1 MEQRTGRSVTVDGR
15 LRVALVAGT
24 LGAGGA
30 EKQLVYLAGAL
41 KTMGAEVTVCSLT
54 RGEHYEPVLREAG
67 LEPIWV
73 GRFASPAARTLA
85 IARALAPMQPH
96 IVQATHFYTNLYAS
110 LVAPV
115 YGALGVG
122 TARSDIVHEVRANGM
137 WGRWLLRIP
146 GALIVNSHAARRN
159 AIASG
164 VDEAAVTVLP
174 NVIDL
179 REFDSLARCESVAD
193 SLLPADGANGMVVAA
208 AGSLLPVKRFD
219 RFIRAIALAR
229 ARGARVSGVIA
240 GDGPLRAELEALPAT
255 LGLPPDAVIFTG
267 RLTNLPALLE
277 RVHAFVLSSE
287 HEGFPNVLIE
297 AMAARLPT
305 IATPAGDASSI
316 VQDGATGFLVPMDD
330 EDAMAARLLELEAS
344 PPLRARLGA
353 AGRSC
358 VERCYASDAL
368 PERLAGIYRS
378 IALRRGNRRVLSL
391 LGD

>member
-1 MEQRTGRSVTVDGR
+1 MTDDGH

-41 KTMGAEVTVCSLT
+41 KKIGAEVTVCSLT
-54 RGEHYEPVLREAG
+54 RGEHYEAVLREAG
-67 LEPIWV
+67 LEPVWV
-73 GRFASPAARTLA
+73 GRFSSPAARTLA
-85 IARALAPMQPH
+85 IARALAPVRPH

-110 LVAPV
+110 LVAPLC
-115 YGALGVG
+115 GALGVG
-122 TARSDIVHEVRANGM
+122 TARSDIVHEMRANGR
-137 WGRWLLRIP
+137 WGRWLLGMP

-159 AIASG
+159 AIAAG
-164 VDEAAVTVLP
+164 IDDAAIAVLP

-179 REFDSLARCESVAD
+179 REFDSLARRESIAD
-193 SLLPADGANGMVVAA
+193 SLLAANGVIVAA
-208 AGSLLPVKRFD
+208 AGSLVPVKRFD

-229 ARGARVSGVIA
+229 ARGSSIRGVIV

-255 LGLPPDAVIFTG
+255 LGLPPDAVTFTG
-267 RLTNLPALLE
+267 RLANVPALLK

-287 HEGFPNVLIE
+287 HEGFPNVLME

-316 VQDGATGFLVPMDD
+316 VKDGDTGFLVPMDD
-330 EDAMAARLLELEAS
+330 EDAMASRLLELEAS
-344 PPLRARLGA
+344 PSLRARLGA
-353 AGRSC
+353 AGRSR
-358 VERCYASDAL
+358 VEQQYTIDGL

-378 IALRRGNRRVLSL
+378 IALRRGRTRLLSV

>member
-1 MEQRTGRSVTVDGR
+1 MGRRTGRSVTADRR

-41 KTMGAEVTVCSLT
+41 KKIGAEVTVCSLT
-54 RGEHYEPVLREAG
+54 RGEHYESVLGEAG
-67 LEPIWV
+67 FEPVWV
-73 GRFASPAARTLA
+73 GRFSSPAARTLA
-85 IARALAPMQPH
+85 IARALAPMRPH

-122 TARSDIVHEVRANGM
+122 TARSDIVHEVRANGR

-146 GALIVNSHAARRN
+146 SALIVNSHAARRN

-164 VDEAAVTVLP
+164 VDAAAVTVLP

-179 REFDSLARCESVAD
+179 REFDSLARCDSIAA
-193 SLLPADGANGMVVAA
+193 SLLPADGAEGMIVAA
-208 AGSLLPVKRFD
+208 AGSLVPVKRFD

-229 ARGARVSGVIA
+229 SRGGRITGVIA
-240 GDGPLRAELEALPAT
+240 GDGPMRAELEALPAT

-267 RLTNLPALLE
+267 RLTNLPALLK
-277 RVHAFVLSSE
+277 RVHAFVLSSQ
-287 HEGFPNVLIE
+287 HEGFPNVLME

-316 VQDGATGFLVPMDD
+316 VQDGVTGFLVPMND
-330 EDAMAARLLELEAS
+330 EGAMASRLLELEAS
-344 PPLRARLGA
+344 PSLRTRLGS
-353 AGRSC
+353 AGRDC
-358 VERCYASDAL
+358 VERHYAMDGL
-368 PERLAGIYRS
+368 PERVADIYRS
-378 IALRRGNRRVLSL
+378 IARRRGHGRVLSL

>member
-1 MEQRTGRSVTVDGR
+1 MERGAGKSVTADGR

-30 EKQLVYLAGAL
+30 EKQLVYLACAL
-41 KTMGAEVTVCSLT
+41 NTMGAEVIVCSLT
-54 RGEHYEPVLREAG
+54 RGEHFEPVLREAG
-67 LEPIWV
+67 IEPIWV
-73 GRFASPAARTLA
+73 GRFSSPAARTLA
-85 IARALAPMQPH
+85 IARAIAPMRPH

-122 TARSDIVHEVRANGM
+122 TARSDIVHEVSANGR
-137 WGRWLLRIP
+137 WGRWLLGIP
-146 GALIVNSHAARRN
+146 NALIVNSHAARRN
-159 AIASG
+159 AIDRG
-164 VDEAAVTVLP
+164 VDDAAITVLP

-179 REFDSLARCESVAD
+179 REFDSLARRESIAD
-193 SLLPADGANGMVVAA
+193 SLLPADGMLVAA
-208 AGSLLPVKRFD
+208 VGTLLHVKRFD

-229 ARGARVSGVIA
+229 SRGARISGVIV

-267 RLTNLPALLE
+267 RLTNVPALLT

-305 IATPAGDASSI
+305 IATPAGDVSSI
-316 VQDGATGFLVPMDD
+316 VQEGVTGFLVPMDD
-330 EDAMAARLLELEAS
+330 EDAMASRLLELEAS
-344 PPLRARLGA
+344 PSLGARLGS

-358 VERCYASDAL
+358 VEQSYAIDGL

-378 IALRRGNRRVLSL
+378 IALRRGHARLLSV